1 MRLCFKSWKQ
11 SQGHKYNSSKGASY
25 ITYLSQQMFWKI
37 IIFLGFETFN
47 VNLKVVDGI
56 ELI

>member
-1 MRLCFKSWKQ
+1 MCFKSWKQ
-11 SQGHKYNSSKGASY
+11 SQVHKYNSSKGASY
-25 ITYLSQQMFWKI
+25 MNILVTQQMFWKI
-37 IIFLGFETFN
+37 IMFLVFETFN

>member
-1 MRLCFKSWKQ
+1 MKLCFKSWKQ
-11 SQGHKYNSSKGASY
+11 SQVHKYNSSKGA
-25 ITYLSQQMFWKI
+25 TYMNILVTTNVLKK

-47 VNLKVVDGI
+47 VNLKVVDAI